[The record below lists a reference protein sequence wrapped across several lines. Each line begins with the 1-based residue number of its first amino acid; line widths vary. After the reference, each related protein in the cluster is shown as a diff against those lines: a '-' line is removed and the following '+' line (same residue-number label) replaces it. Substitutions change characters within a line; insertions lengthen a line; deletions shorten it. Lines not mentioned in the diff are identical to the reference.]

1 MSVALCVRPSPW
13 CFSELHPSTWTS
25 RVPISVSRCPPHPLS
40 PPSCGCQVFPPSAL
54 AEWNWKVLFHL
65 RSEPRGQVG
74 NVCFTLCNESHLLL
88 SALMVIDSGLTPW
101 FVFRQL
107 LPSLHLA
114 VAISPLLSVISSLVA
129 LPPSWAAA
137 APRRGLYINST
148 VRSSIPAQME

>member
-1 MSVALCVRPSPW
+1 MCPPDELVLLRASPFILDFM
-13 CFSELHPSTWTS
+13 CPHLRLLLPST
-25 RVPISVSRCPPHPLS
+25 PHLA
-40 PPSCGCQVFPPSAL
+40 PSCGCQVFPPSAL
-54 AEWNWKVLFHL
+54 AEWNWKVFHL

-88 SALMVIDSGLTPW
+88 SAVMVIDSVLTPW

-114 VAISPLLSVISSLVA
+114 VAISLLLSVISSLVA

-137 APRRGLYINST
+137 APRRGLCINST
-148 VRSSIPAQME
+148 VRSSSPAQMG